1 MRTPEYRVWITAPKE
16 DWLGADD
23 YDTFD
28 WNNRMRMVASM
39 HFPLGSY
46 SGKDITAEAIS
57 EPDYYAQGWLSAE
70 YSYEDTVRPSE
81 FILMEYI
88 GLKDKNGVKIFDGD
102 IVEAWSAGSKGIFQV
117 KWRQEGSPCWLLYP
131 NFQERQ
137 HWSIHAT
144 EHKVGKQLI
153 SVDGKIT
160 TTDLDGFYDDG
171 LTVIGN
177 IHQDPELLK

>member
-28 WNNRMRMVASM
+28 WDNRMRMVSSI

-57 EPDYYAQGWLSAE
+57 EPDYYAQGWLAAE
-70 YSYEDTVRPSE
+70 YSDEDTVRPSE

-102 IVEAWSAGSKGIFQV
+102 IVKSKT
-117 KWRQEGSPCWLLYP
+117 
-131 NFQERQ
+131 NFYNKLKEVITVIG
-137 HWSIHAT
+137 WNDNIENDSFGEPLTLGYSIL
-144 EHKVGKQLI
+144 G
-153 SVDGKIT
+153 
-160 TTDLDGFYDDG
+160 YDFEI
-171 LTVIGN
+171 IGN
-177 IHQDPELLK
+177 IHQNPKLLK

>member
-46 SGKDITAEAIS
+46 SGKDITAEAIF
-57 EPDYYAQGWLSAE
+57 EPDYYAEGWLAAE

-81 FILMEYI
+81 FILMQFT
-88 GLKDKNGVKIFDGD
+88 GLKDKNGVKIFEGD
-102 IVEAWSAGSKGIFQV
+102 IVKSKT
-117 KWRQEGSPCWLLYP
+117 
-131 NFQERQ
+131 NFYNKPKEVITVIG
-137 HWSIHAT
+137 WNDNIENDSFGEPLTLGYSIL
-144 EHKVGKQLI
+144 GY
-153 SVDGKIT
+153 
-160 TTDLDGFYDDG
+160 DLEI
-171 LTVIGN
+171 IGN
-177 IHQDPELLK
+177 IHQNYELLK